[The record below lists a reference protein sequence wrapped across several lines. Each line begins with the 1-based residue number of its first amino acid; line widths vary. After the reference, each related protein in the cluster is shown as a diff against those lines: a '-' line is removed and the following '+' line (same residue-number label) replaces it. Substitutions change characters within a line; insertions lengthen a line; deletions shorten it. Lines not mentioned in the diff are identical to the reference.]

1 MIRKDSAAVERN
13 CGKRDKVNAQRG
25 FGAVVDELSG
35 GSRFEPGIL
44 LLVFIE
50 QFFIFPGRAN
60 TETIENGRFSQEGR
74 PYLMFFYQL
83 TKKSNP
89 GRLGEKQE
97 CYLSAMP
104 STPLFYIKLV
114 GKKDPGNYGT

>member
-13 CGKRDKVNAQRG
+13 CGERDKVNAQRG
-25 FGAVVDELSG
+25 FGSVVGVRSCCSW

-60 TETIENGRFSQEGR
+60 TEQIYNDRFSQEGR
-74 PYLMFFYQL
+74 
-83 TKKSNP
+83 
-89 GRLGEKQE
+89 
-97 CYLSAMP
+97 
-104 STPLFYIKLV
+104 I
-114 GKKDPGNYGT
+114 

>member
-1 MIRKDSAAVERN
+1 MGREAMARWSACFLVVQGGRGSSRAFYYWYLLNSFLSFPVALTQNKFKIAGSPRK
-13 CGKRDKVNAQRG
+13 
-25 FGAVVDELSG
+25 FGLDV
-35 GSRFEPGIL
+35 
-44 LLVFIE
+44 
-50 QFFIFPGRAN
+50 
-60 TETIENGRFSQEGR
+60 
-74 PYLMFFYQL
+74 FYQL